1 MSQYR
6 LFRHL
11 AAVATFGAFA
21 ATGCFVV
28 DDTDDDDE
36 GSEDT
41 GGSGG
46 TRGGTGGTRPS
57 GGASTGGASTGGSG
71 GECVP
76 ANGTCVDP
84 LDCCNVQMETGYCVE
99 GTCADACTTDA
110 QCTSNCCFPLQGG
123 GMACAP
129 AALCEEPPPGDATM
143 KFCNDLARGDESVTL
158 TVEFAGV
165 SATAASGECT
175 PVVPN
180 ACIAIPTGTNPSVAL
195 MEGTTEIITGSFP
208 TLTVV
213 DGDEMLV
220 LAAIDDATGNP
231 SVFAE
236 TFAELY
242 GTACADT
249 DPITAPPLP
258 LETRSAPFDLPSS
271 QRKLRNVF
279 SPSVS
284 RETKSSLGAS
294 WLRR

>member
-11 AAVATFGAFA
+11 AAVATLGAFA

-28 DDTDDDDE
+28 DDTDDDDDGGE
-36 GSEDT
+36 DSGGS

-46 TRGGTGGTRPS
+46 TRGGSGGNTTGG
-57 GGASTGGASTGGSG
+57 STSTGGSG

-99 GTCADACTTDA
+99 GTCADACTADS

-123 GMACAP
+123 GSACAP
-129 AALCEEPPPGDATM
+129 AALCEEPPMGDATM
-143 KFCNDLARGDESVTL
+143 KFCNDLARGTESVTL

-175 PVVPN
+175 PLVPN
-180 ACIAIPTGTNPSVAL
+180 ACIPIPTGVNPSVAL
-195 MEGTTEIITGSFP
+195 LEGTTEIITGSFP
-208 TLTVV
+208 TLTVL
-213 DGDEMLV
+213 DGDELLV
-220 LAAIDDATGNP
+220 LAGIDETTGNP
-231 SVFAE
+231 TVFAE

-258 LETRSAPFDLPSS
+258 LQTRSAPFDLPSS
-271 QRKLRNVF
+271 QLKLRNVL
-279 SPSVS
+279 SPSAS
-284 RETKSSLGAS
+284 REIKSSLAAS